1 MVSINTSQIFVL
13 IIVFT
18 IFNTMFWTF
27 INDDNRDRSKRDP
40 SHRKH
45 QRRFPKVIRAIL
57 LIPPVTL
64 VIFVSEGIWMVVKSF
79 YKGIADYFKD

>member
-1 MVSINTSQIFVL
+1 
-13 IIVFT
+13 
-18 IFNTMFWTF
+18 MFWTMV
-27 INDDNRDRSKRDP
+27 NDDNRDRSKKDP
-40 SHRKH
+40 SHKKY

>member
-1 MVSINTSQIFVL
+1 
-13 IIVFT
+13 
-18 IFNTMFWTF
+18 MFWTMV
-27 INDDNRDRSKRDP
+27 NDDNRDRSKKDP
-40 SHRKH
+40 SHKKY

-64 VIFVSEGIWMVVKSF
+64 VIFLSGGMWMVIKSF

>member
-1 MVSINTSQIFVL
+1 
-13 IIVFT
+13 
-18 IFNTMFWTF
+18 MFWTL
-27 INDDNRDRSKRDP
+27 INDVNRDRSKRDP
-40 SHRKH
+40 SHKKY

-64 VIFVSEGIWMVVKSF
+64 VIFVSEGIWMVVMVVKSF